1 MKLRVSLY
9 VSIVSLAIAS
19 MAYAQGTSTN
29 PDQNKPLEIT
39 ADESLEW
46 HRNDL
51 FFKAK
56 KNVRASQGGTTLI
69 SDILVA
75 KYRESKTSNI
85 DIHTIQATGRV
96 QIVSANSK
104 AYGDKAIYSVDKGY
118 AVMTGNNLKLVSDD
132 QTVTA
137 RDKFQYW
144 VNKGRLEA
152 IGKAVAMREGDR
164 LEADKLIA
172 IFDEKNGKR
181 TLRTL
186 QAIGNVVI
194 TTPTEVLTGEKAIYQ
209 AKTDIAEISENVKIT
224 KGPNTLE
231 GAKAQVNLKTNIS
244 KIFGSKEPGGGRVK
258 GVFFPRSESKP

>member
-1 MKLRVSLY
+1 MKLCVPLSIFAVSFAF
-9 VSIVSLAIAS
+9 VSMVH
-19 MAYAQGTSTN
+19 AQGASSN

-69 SDILVA
+69 SDVLVA

-96 QIVSANSK
+96 QIISTQSK
-104 AYGDKAIYSVDKGY
+104 AYGDKAVYSVDKAY
-118 AVMTGNNLKLVSDD
+118 AVMTGKNLRLVSDD
-132 QTVTA
+132 QTVRA

-144 VNKGRLEA
+144 VNQGKLEA
-152 IGKAVAMREGDR
+152 IGKAVAVREGDK

-181 TLRTL
+181 TLKTL
-186 QAIGNVVI
+186 EAIGNVVI

-224 KGPNTLE
+224 RGLNTLE

-244 KIFGSKEPGGGRVK
+244 KIFGSKESGGGRVK
-258 GVFFPRSESKP
+258 GVFFPGTQNAP